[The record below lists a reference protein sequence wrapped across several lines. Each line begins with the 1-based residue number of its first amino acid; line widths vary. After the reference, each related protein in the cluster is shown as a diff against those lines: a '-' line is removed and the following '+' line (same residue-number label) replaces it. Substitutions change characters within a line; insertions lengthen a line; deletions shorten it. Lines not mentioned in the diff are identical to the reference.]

1 MAPSSRDKRGGET
14 HVSSHHQQSNDSI
27 DLLEIGPEDGS
38 EDLLDFENATKLQAV
53 IKVVGVGGGGGNALN
68 TMIASGLAGVEF
80 VAANTDAQ
88 DLQNSLRIRRGYS
101 SATKSRAD
109 SVAARTPT
117 RVATRH
123 SKRAIG
129 CASC

>member
-1 MAPSSRDKRGGET
+1 MAPSNRDKRGAET
-14 HVSSHHQQSNDSI
+14 FVSAQQQQSSDSI

-38 EDLLDFENATKLQAV
+38 EDLLDFENGTKLQAV

-88 DLQNSLRIRRGYS
+88 DLQNSLASVRVQLGNEVTRGL
-101 SATKSRAD
+101 
-109 SVAARTPT
+109 
-117 RVATRH
+117 RVATRR
-123 SKRAIG
+123 SKRGIA